1 MNNGNPLRSN
11 PSTTQSLLKDLGW
24 CFSITVGLLL
34 LIVLKSIFLGGL
46 QYTLAGT
53 LLFVLIFTLKFFRIL
68 GEVRK
73 IDEQGNS
80 NTPLLGTSLNAP
92 PEKGNVG
99 IKYYEQNGHNGARLL
114 ARRLRFV
121 PPEIR

>member
-92 PEKGNVG
+92 PEKGNVVQL
-99 IKYYEQNGHNGARLL
+99 KL
-114 ARRLRFV
+114 
-121 PPEIR
+121 